1 MDLYNHAQHI
11 SLSLKDITNQYLQSF
26 VNEFS
31 DRIVPSVFIYFFSFF
46 VPFCEWTSIE
56 LALQCWEAT

>member
-31 DRIVPSVFIYFFSFF
+31 DRPFRFYLFFLVFF
-46 VPFCEWTSIE
+46 PFCEWTSIE